1 MKKILIT
8 IFVILIM
15 ILGVTG
21 YYFKQNKLINGKNE
35 NSIKKYLY
43 NTLIPKTEDINI
55 IDTVEIEDS
64 KIVGFLNNKGLG
76 VVAFDKDKKGNYTTG
91 RDGIFETI
99 DKKHVKVSAFS
110 VRYGDSSKSSYVII
124 SDGKDVGRVE
134 LVVNE
139 KKSYSKKVKL
149 SEPSMVIF
157 TDNELSKLSTSR
169 DIKFKFFNSD
179 GTLIED
185 YTLNYC
191 NHSTGVIQISMGD
204 R

>member
-1 MKKILIT
+1 MKKNLIA
-8 IFVILIM
+8 ISIILIM
-15 ILGVTG
+15 ILGITG
-21 YYFKQNKLINGKNE
+21 FYFKQNKVINGKNE

-43 NTLIPKTEDINI
+43 STLIPKNEDINI

-64 KIVGFLNNKGLG
+64 KIVGFLNNKGHG

-91 RDGIFETI
+91 RDGVFDTT
-99 DKKHVKVSAFS
+99 DRKHVKVSAFS

-134 LVVNE
+134 LVVND

-149 SEPSMVIF
+149 NEPSMVIF
-157 TDNELSKLSTSR
+157 TDNELSKVATSR

-179 GTLIED
+179 GTLIEE
-185 YTLNYC
+185 
-191 NHSTGVIQISMGD
+191 

>member
-1 MKKILIT
+1 MKKILIA

-15 ILGVTG
+15 ILGVTE
-21 YYFKQNKLINGKNE
+21 YYFKQNKLMNGKNE

-43 NTLIPKTEDINI
+43 STLIPKTEDINI

-76 VVAFDKDKKGNYTTG
+76 VVAFNKDKKGKYTTG

-124 SDGKDVGRVE
+124 TDGKDVGRVE
-134 LVVNE
+134 LVVND

-157 TDNELSKLSTSR
+157 TDNELSKVSTSR

-179 GTLIED
+179 GTLIEE
-185 YTLNYC
+185 
-191 NHSTGVIQISMGD
+191 

>member
-1 MKKILIT
+1 MKKILIA
-8 IFVILIM
+8 IVILVM

-21 YYFKQNKLINGKNE
+21 YNFKQNKLINGKNE

-43 NTLIPKTEDINI
+43 STLIPKTEDINI
-55 IDTVEIEDS
+55 IDTVEIEGS

-76 VVAFDKDKKGNYTTG
+76 VVAFNKDKKGNYTTG

-99 DKKHVKVSAFS
+99 DKKYVKVSAFS

-134 LVVNE
+134 LVVND

-157 TDNELSKLSTSR
+157 TDNELSKVSTSR

-179 GTLIED
+179 GTLIEE
-185 YTLNYC
+185 
-191 NHSTGVIQISMGD
+191 